1 MHTHKN
7 DLLLSIRELSESE
20 ARKALGDYS
29 YRNLDSLD
37 VQAYPDGDLAVVV
50 HEVASA
56 TLDDFLKEMVS
67 VAKPFGVREICC
79 LLQQFYYEL
88 TEEHAV
94 ILVSREGELLLVKV
108 SVNPDLTFEVP
119 KPEDFNHDSYRVFLI
134 EG

>member
-7 DLLLSIRELSESE
+7 DLLLSIRELSESVV
-20 ARKALGDYS
+20 RKALGDYS

-37 VQAYPDGDLAVVV
+37 TQDFFNGDLAVVV

-56 TLDDFLKEMVS
+56 TLDDFLEEMVS
-67 VAKPFGVREICC
+67 VAKPFGIREICC

-88 TEEHAV
+88 TEEPAV
-94 ILVSREGELLLVKV
+94 ILVSRGGELLLVKV
-108 SVNPDLTFEVP
+108 SVNPDLILGVVQLDVLE
-119 KPEDFNHDSYRVFLI
+119 HDSYRVFSI